1 MENTYQDLITDIQSK
16 NPKISGKLEGGK
28 KFKIKSDFKPAG
40 DQPEAIKKLV
50 NGANKED
57 FNQVLLG
64 VTGSGKTFT
73 MAKVIEATNR
83 PALILAPNKTLAAQ
97 LYGEMKT
104 FFPDNAV
111 EYFVSYYDYY
121 TPEAYVPRSDTYIE
135 KEASINEQIDRM
147 RHSATRSLLERDDVL
162 IVASV
167 SCIYGLGSV
176 EAYSKMTLTLQK
188 NYDYNREQ
196 IIKSL
201 VALQYK
207 RNDQNFYRG
216 TFRARGEYLE
226 IFPSHLEDRAWRLN
240 LFGDKLEKIEEF
252 DPLTGDQV
260 RELSLVKVYANSHY
274 ITPKPT
280 IEQAI
285 LNIRKELEIT
295 LKKHKAENKL
305 LEAQRLEE
313 RTKFDLEMIEATGSC
328 AGIENYSRF
337 LSGRKPG
344 EPPPTLFEYFPD
356 NTLIFVD
363 ECHVTVP
370 QLNGM
375 YKGDRSRK
383 STLAEYG
390 FRLPSCMDNRPLKF
404 EEWDLMRTQTVF
416 VSATPGPWELEQT
429 KGKFI
434 DQVIRPTGLI
444 DPPVEIRPAKNQVDD
459 LMHECKKVIEKN
471 HRVLVTTLTKKMA
484 EDLTEYLHEN
494 GVKVRYLH
502 SDIDTLERIEIMRDL
517 RMGVFDV
524 LVGINLLREGLDI
537 PECALVGIL
546 DADKEGFLRS
556 ETSLIQTIG
565 RAARNVDGKVI
576 LYADKE
582 TKSIKKAIQETERR
596 RKIQLA
602 YNKKNK
608 IDAKTVKKEINDI
621 LESVYEKD
629 YVKIS
634 EGSNVGGNLK
644 KHLKALDKK
653 MKEAAS
659 NLEFEEAAKIRDEI
673 RKLESTELEITL
685 NPKIRQY
692 DVKNKL
698 YPKGRSTMGMPGTK
712 VTKKKIKNGS
722 TQNNHHRWSNKNRCG
737 NCKKTFRSK

>member
-50 NGANKED
+50 NGANKEE

-226 IFPSHLEDRAWRLN
+226 IFPSHLEDRAWRLS

-252 DPLTGDQV
+252 DPLTGNQV
-260 RELSLVKVYANSHY
+260 RELNLVKVYANSHY

-416 VSATPGPWELEQT
+416 VSATPGPWELKQT

-459 LMHECKKVIEKN
+459 LMHECKKVIESN

-596 RKIQLA
+596 RKIQVD
-602 YNKKNK
+602 YNKKHK
-608 IDAKTVKKEINDI
+608 IDAKSVKKEISDI

-712 VTKKKIKNGS
+712 VTKK
-722 TQNNHHRWSNKNRCG
+722 RD
-737 NCKKTFRSK
+737 KKWKHGK

>member
-50 NGANKED
+50 NGANKEA

-188 NYDYNREQ
+188 NYEYNREQ

-226 IFPSHLEDRAWRLN
+226 IFPSHLEDRAWRLS

-280 IEQAI
+280 IEQAVI
-285 LNIRKELEIT
+285 NIKKELEIT

-429 KGKFI
+429 KGKYI

-459 LMHECKKVIEKN
+459 LMHECKKVIENN

-565 RAARNVDGKVI
+565 RAARNVEGKVI

-582 TKSIKKAIQETERR
+582 TKSIKKAIQETDRR
-596 RKIQLA
+596 RKIQLD
-602 YNKKNK
+602 YNKKHK
-608 IDAKTVKKEINDI
+608 INAKSVKKEISDI

-712 VTKKKIKNGS
+712 VTKKRDNIWKHG
-722 TQNNHHRWSNKNRCG
+722 R
-737 NCKKTFRSK
+737 